1 MSDATKYLVGRIK
14 QGDEVNAL
22 KATIKEQAAEIER
35 LKADA
40 YRYRYIRDNQYWTR
54 HGHESDRP
62 SEHFAVI
69 GCKFPYE
76 IDFSYKAGLDIV
88 IDQLIPDEHAT
99 ITNGTT

>member
-1 MSDATKYLVGRIK
+1 MSELNTSKLW
-14 QGDEVNAL
+14 DEVDRLNTL
-22 KATIKEQAAEIER
+22 VKEQAAEIAR

-62 SEHFAVI
+62 DEHFAVI

-88 IDQLIPDEHAT
+88 IDQLIPDEPAT